1 MNTLI
6 LCSPFPFAFLPP
18 RNLIELNNYVTVTA
32 SWLVQH
38 WPKQTI
44 LLRNQRQQIGPY
56 KINGVPL
63 RRVDQAYVIATST
76 KVELPAL
83 PDSLTDGLFKRKP
96 KPTKNEK
103 EMFVENTAE
112 VC

>member
-1 MNTLI
+1 MIVCNRYEVL
-6 LCSPFPFAFLPP
+6 
-18 RNLIELNNYVTVTA
+18 TA
-32 SWLVQH
+32 SWLDQH
-38 WPKQTI
+38 WPKQAI
-44 LLRNQRQQIGPY
+44 LQLDPSSRSGPY

-83 PDSLTDGLFKRKP
+83 PSSLTDSLFKRKP